1 MSNATNISV
10 ARDDGTS
17 ITLVP
22 VSSQSRNGVT
32 EVIFRELSATKSLA
46 ACVVLT
52 LSAETLKS
60 GVIKTSRKLE
70 VPIMEII
77 PSGAVNADGRTASPK
92 VSHIET
98 DVRTRFH
105 HPRCTATERADSYR
119 MASHVD
125 ISGSATANACVV
137 TATTAAD
144 TFRDVAST
152 FQVPYGDVNYVWP
165 SA

>member
-1 MSNATNISV
+1 MSNATNISL
-10 ARDDGTS
+10 ARDDGTN

-32 EVIFRELSATKSLA
+32 EVIFRELSTVKPLA
-46 ACVVLT
+46 ACVTLT
-52 LSAETLKS
+52 LSAEVLKS

-77 PSGAVNADGRTASPK
+77 PAGAVSADGRTAAPK

-105 HPRCTATERADSYR
+105 HPRSISTERADSYR
-119 MASHVD
+119 MATHLD
-125 ISGSATANACVV
+125 MSGHATANTGVSPSPV
-137 TATTAAD
+137 TAYLY
-144 TFRDVAST
+144 RDITSAH
-152 FQVPYGDVNYVWP
+152 QVPYGDINYVWP